1 MDVSYRHGCNG
12 SNMLM
17 QRRQG
22 EQQLSVQFT
31 SWDVGINLNQFILS
45 RKNHWRTLLRLLLK
59 ENSFCS
65 FDRNNTKTTT
75 IDVMRRSD
83 WKRVWPLWLVS
94 LPFTLSLSLSLSLIL
109 SHSLSFSHSSFSDSL
124 SFSLFLSHRHILL
137 STLLH
142 THKHKLSLSLLSIW
156 INSLSLIHSYYL
168 FFTLP
173 IALVS
178 LSNAH
183 SVTRFWNQK
192 QPNFNYTCPKII
204 HWSFR
209 LKSLLF
215 QNCPK
220 SHQTFGL
227 LFKENL

>member
-12 SNMLM
+12 SNTLM

-75 IDVMRRSD
+75 IDEMRRSD

-94 LPFTLSLSLSLSLIL
+94 LPFSLSLSLSLSLSFSLIL
-109 SHSLSFSHSSFSDSL
+109 FHSLSFSHSSFSDSL

-142 THKHKLSLSLLSIW
+142 THKHKLSLSLKYLNQFSLFD
-156 INSLSLIHSYYL
+156 SLLLSLFHLLHLYL
-168 FFTLP
+168 SRMPTVWPDFEIKSSQILTIL
-173 IALVS
+173 A
-178 LSNAH
+178 
-183 SVTRFWNQK
+183 QK
-192 QPNFNYTCPKII
+192 
-204 HWSFR
+204 
-209 LKSLLF
+209 
-215 QNCPK
+215 
-220 SHQTFGL
+220 
-227 LFKENL
+227 